1 VSLTHAHEPAPR
13 SRRPAG
19 AVDPAEV
26 AARALA
32 ARESQGAGEAD
43 TDQAETDQ
51 ADTGQTESGNA
62 EAGAGDDDSP
72 ELPEAA
78 SDQSLFAS
86 DD

>member
-1 VSLTHAHEPAPR
+1 LTHAHEPAPR

-43 TDQAETDQ
+43 TDQA
-51 ADTGQTESGNA
+51 DTGQTESGNA
-62 EAGAGDDDSP
+62 DAGAGDDDSP